1 MQSDFFEGFVSFLF
15 QDLLSKILDYIEFRG
30 IRMMDF
36 FRTMDKSGKM
46 VITKAEFKK
55 GLETAEIHV
64 RSSQVN
70 KFFELIDEDGTGHA
84 KYKDFVKV
92 LKPDF
97 ITKFAKKRNNHK
109 WDH

>member
-1 MQSDFFEGFVSFLF
+1 
-15 QDLLSKILDYIEFRG
+15 
-30 IRMMDF
+30 
-36 FRTMDKSGKM
+36 MDKSGKM
-46 VITKAEFKK
+46 VITKAEFRK
-55 GLETAEIHV
+55 GLETAEIPV